1 MVAPERIVEGQNPAG
16 AGTDGNITSGEGQP
30 AVAQPPQYSQEIYS
44 PPPAYAPAPVPPA
57 YYAPSPYQAAPPPAK
72 QSHMGRNLLII
83 GLIVVFLLAAGGVA
97 AVVANASLSTT
108 YSAQKTVTDY
118 FAAQK
123 NGNAAF
129 MLANANY
136 LKGDGAYSQY
146 FDSGGLNAMLALPQN
161 TDIADVKVASTTV
174 VDSNTTTV
182 NVTMTWSGHHVVQAY
197 TVHRD
202 LARVHYNFYNSWR
215 IDVPFASIN
224 VTSPNQPGT
233 IAVDGLTLP
242 QGAIKDI
249 QVIQGFHKVTMN
261 GTDLYDTATSNADVI
276 AGDTT
281 VVFASTISPT
291 ATAAAKKAI
300 KQAFN
305 NCDKARNAR
314 QDCLGRTYHA
324 PVRANTIYYFDLP
337 GYGQVFYTT
346 FVLSLTGDPT
356 KNVKLAV
363 SADPG
368 KVTASGTCAY
378 TMTVDSSKKY
388 NFKGSWTATLTMGGG
403 SFGWDLTYD
412 CMRSKA

>member
-1 MVAPERIVEGQNPAG
+1 MSPERIVEGQNPAE
-16 AGTDGNITSGEGQP
+16 AGTDGSITSGEGPP
-30 AVAQPPQYSQEIYS
+30 AVAPPPVYSQQIYS

-57 YYAPSPYQAAPPPAK
+57 YYAPYQAAPQPAK
-72 QSHMGRNLLII
+72 QSHTGRNLLII
-83 GLIVVFLLAAGGVA
+83 GLILVVLLAAGGVV
-97 AVVANASLSTT
+97 AVLANASLSAT
-108 YSAQKTVTDY
+108 YSAERTVTDY

-123 NGNAAF
+123 NGNTAF
-129 MLANANY
+129 MLANANF

-146 FDSGGLNAMLALPQN
+146 FDSGGLSAMLALPQN

-249 QVIQGFHKVTMN
+249 QVIQGFHKLVMN
-261 GTDLYDTATSNADVI
+261 GTDLYDTASADADVI

-281 VVFASTISPT
+281 VVFASTMSST
-291 ATAAAKKAI
+291 ATAGAKKAI

-305 NCDKARNAR
+305 TCDKARNAR
-314 QDCLGRTYHA
+314 QDCLGHTYHA
-324 PVRANTIYYFDLP
+324 PVKANTIYYFDLP

-346 FVLSLTGDPT
+346 FVLSLTSDPT
-356 KNVKLAV
+356 KNAKLAV

-368 KVTASGTCAY
+368 KLTASGSCAY
-378 TMTVDSSKKY
+378 TMTVNSSKKY
-388 NFKGSWTATLTMGGG
+388 NFKGSWSATLTLAAG
-403 SFGWDLTYD
+403 SWGWDLSYD
-412 CMRSKA
+412 CEGSKA